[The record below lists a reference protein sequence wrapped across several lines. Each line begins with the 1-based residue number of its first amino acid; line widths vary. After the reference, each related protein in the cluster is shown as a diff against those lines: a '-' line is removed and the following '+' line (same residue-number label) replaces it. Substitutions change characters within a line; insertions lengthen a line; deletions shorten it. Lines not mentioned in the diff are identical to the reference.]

1 MEEIINFV
9 CFQVKDSYR
18 KFVRQGRCLGHST
31 PVVHV
36 DWSQDSSYIQT
47 NSADNEVMVWLA
59 SSSRQVRDIDM
70 IRDIDWASGDC
81 VVQWNS
87 LGVWG
92 ETSDSAD
99 PRTASLSRS
108 HDVLVVG
115 DTWAKVKLY
124 SSPACQ
130 PRSLNHS
137 YTGHSSQVC
146 QSINAT
152 PNLNFQL
159 R

>member
-1 MEEIINFV
+1 M
-9 CFQVKDSYR
+9 
-18 KFVRQGRCLGHST
+18 G
-31 PVVHV
+31 
-36 DWSQDSSYIQT
+36 
-47 NSADNEVMVWLA
+47 A

-81 VVQWNS
+81 
-87 LGVWG
+87 G
-92 ETSDSAD
+92 ETNDSAD

-115 DTWAKVKLY
+115 DSWAKVKLY

-137 YTGHSSQVC
+137 YTGHSSQISSLSWSFDGNKLLSSGGKDTAVL
-146 QSINAT
+146 QWG
-152 PNLNFQL
+152 LQM
-159 R
+159 

>member
-92 ETSDSAD
+92 ETNDSAD

-115 DTWAKVKLY
+115 DSWAKVKLY